1 MSGTG
6 IEPSRLEEQVNRQ
19 AGQINQLEKEN
30 GQLKAINKKLRE
42 EVNLLKERLGLNST
56 NSSLPPSRDLYKQK
70 RQERKKS
77 GRKAGGQP
85 GHAYHSYQPLAA
97 DEIIEVVQDKC
108 SCGHQIEKE
117 DRYRIEQKIEIPL
130 IKPYVKEY
138 RRFYG
143 KCCYCKKQKL
153 APLPVGVSKD
163 LLGDHVKALIAAF
176 NGYQHN
182 SKREV
187 QTILKDVFNLPL
199 SLGLISNTS
208 KGVNKKLEA
217 SYKQLQEQVL
227 ESSYLHIDETGH
239 CHKGQRAWGWIVT
252 NKQTSVLKLHPSR
265 GKKVLQELVGAY
277 NGYVISDRYGGY
289 NYFKANKRQI
299 CWSHLQRDFE
309 RFAHSLDTALAV
321 KGKRLVYI
329 ASKVFTT
336 VKAMTQNLI
345 STSVFISRIEKYKKG
360 VYDTL
365 KSILALPGVEQ
376 AHRVARNLINSFD
389 MMWRFVDQKDVEMTN
404 NLAERQLRKFVIY
417 RKKLLFTWSN
427 WGMLFVERMLSLFLS
442 SKLRGDNPF
451 QLLLTAI
458 NPEA

>member
-1 MSGTG
+1 M
-6 IEPSRLEEQVNRQ
+6 E
-19 AGQINQLEKEN
+19 AG
-30 GQLKAINKKLRE
+30 
-42 EVNLLKERLGLNST
+42 
-56 NSSLPPSRDLYKQK
+56 
-70 RQERKKS
+70 
-77 GRKAGGQP
+77 
-85 GHAYHSYQPLAA
+85 
-97 DEIIEVVQDKC
+97 
-108 SCGHQIEKE
+108 
-117 DRYRIEQKIEIPL
+117 
-130 IKPYVKEY
+130 
-138 RRFYG
+138 
-143 KCCYCKKQKL
+143 
-153 APLPVGVSKD
+153 
-163 LLGDHVKALIAAF
+163 
-176 NGYQHN
+176 
-182 SKREV
+182 
-187 QTILKDVFNLPL
+187 
-199 SLGLISNTS
+199 
-208 KGVNKKLEA
+208 
-217 SYKQLQEQVL
+217 YKQLQEQVL

-239 CHKGQRAWGWIVT
+239 HHKGQRAWGWIVT

-289 NYFKANKRQI
+289 NYFKVNKRQI